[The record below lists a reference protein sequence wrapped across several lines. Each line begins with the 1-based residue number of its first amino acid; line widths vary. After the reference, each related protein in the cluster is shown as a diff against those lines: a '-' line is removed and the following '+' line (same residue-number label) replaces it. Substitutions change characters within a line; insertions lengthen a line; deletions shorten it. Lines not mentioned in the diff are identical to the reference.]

1 MNKIVIHGSKKSEIL
16 IGEKLENVNNY
27 LPDKNVVIVTDVNV
41 DKIYG
46 DRFPDFPKIIIG
58 TGEKIKSFATV
69 EKIVGELINLGIDRH
84 GFLLGIGGG
93 IVCDITGFAASVFMR
108 GIDFGFVST
117 TLLSQVD
124 ASVGGKNGVNY
135 DSYKNIIGNF
145 NQPSFV
151 ICDTDMLKTL
161 PEKEIKCGMGEVVKH
176 ALIKDSAMFDYI
188 ENNYRQA
195 LNLDKDVIRHLVYT
209 SVKIKSEVVNMDE
222 REKGERKKLNFGHTL
237 AHAIEKH
244 SGISHGEAV
253 AAGIAFASEVS
264 AKKGFISNNDVD
276 RIKNLLTKLNLPVK
290 VDISREKLAE
300 AISKDKKKNNDNI
313 DFVFLKN
320 IGEAIVEPIPVDELK
335 NWILKL

>member
-1 MNKIVIHGSKKSEIL
+1 MNKIVIRGSKKSEIL

-46 DRFPDFPKIIIG
+46 GRFPDFPKIVIG
-58 TGEKIKSFATV
+58 TGEKVKTFATV

-161 PEKEIKCGMGEVVKH
+161 PGKEIKCGMGEIVKH
-176 ALIKDSAMFDYI
+176 ALIKDSTMFDYI

-290 VDISREKLAE
+290 VYISKEKLTE
-300 AISKDKKKNNDNI
+300 AISKDKNKNNDNI